1 MTSDAQA
8 ATDNPAPLPEPGTL
22 ATPPPGAQRVP
33 RQLGMPSPR
42 VALVI
47 AAAIVIGVVLYL
59 GRHALTPFIVGAL
72 IVYLLDPAVGWLS
85 RLQFGRRRMPR
96 GLAVL
101 IVYLVALFVIIEVLA
116 LLVGPLVSQ
125 LLDYVRDLPSLLASL
140 ETMLAQIGDVY
151 RSLDLPESVRQF
163 IDEAIAGA
171 LEGGAGV
178 DFGSLLPVARTV
190 LSTAAGF
197 FGFLIIPIWAF
208 YILRDRVRLT
218 DQLQSSL
225 PASWRDE
232 VWSVLS
238 IIERVFGRWIR
249 AQLLLGVI
257 VGLMT
262 YAGLVA
268 LGLVIDERFLQFAIL
283 LAVIAGVLELLPII
297 GPIISMIPTLLIAL
311 ITDDPVVAAVAVV
324 VLYLIVQ
331 QLENNVLVP
340 IIQGDAVELHPSLI
354 IFALIIGG
362 SIAGL
367 LGAILA
373 IPITAAAMQVYRYL
387 FNRLGEEEAPLPAD
401 GQLALPLDPA
411 PPAGDETPADEPTVQ
426 VDVAEPPPTEQ

>member
-1 MTSDAQA
+1 
-8 ATDNPAPLPEPGTL
+8 
-22 ATPPPGAQRVP
+22 
-33 RQLGMPSPR
+33 
-42 VALVI
+42 
-47 AAAIVIGVVLYL
+47 
-59 GRHALTPFIVGAL
+59 
-72 IVYLLDPAVGWLS
+72 
-85 RLQFGRRRMPR
+85 MPR
-96 GLAVL
+96 WLAVL
-101 IVYLVALFVIIEVLA
+101 IVYVITLLVIIEALN

-151 RSLDLPESVRQF
+151 RSLDLPELVRQF

-171 LEGGAGV
+171 MEGGAGV
-178 DFGSLLPVARTV
+178 DFGSLLPVARSV

-218 DQLQSSL
+218 DQLQNSL

-297 GPIISMIPTLLIAL
+297 GPIISMIPTLLVAL
-311 ITDDPVVAAVAVV
+311 ITDDPAVAAIAVL
-324 VLYLIVQ
+324 VLYLVVQ

-340 IIQGDAVELHPSLI
+340 IIQGDAVELHPSLV

-387 FNRLGEEEAPLPAD
+387 FNRLGDDEGDVVPPAE
-401 GQLALPLDPA
+401 GQLALQLDPA
-411 PPAGDETPADEPTVQ
+411 PAEDSAFHSPPAADPSIDTTPT
-426 VDVAEPPPTEQ
+426 AEATSSPGSGAPQRQ